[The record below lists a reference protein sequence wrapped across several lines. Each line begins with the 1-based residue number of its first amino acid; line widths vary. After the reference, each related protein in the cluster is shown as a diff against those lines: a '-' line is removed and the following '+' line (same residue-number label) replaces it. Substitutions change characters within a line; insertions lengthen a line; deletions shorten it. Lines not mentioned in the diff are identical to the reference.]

1 MIART
6 AWQATL
12 LALLAACAPVR
23 APAPVPPPP
32 AGRPAQGATVRPA
45 SQPPA
50 RGSYG
55 REPGAEASP
64 LEAEAARRCA
74 ARARAGG
81 RPATSPALLLAART
95 LAERAAA
102 GDPAPLDPAAVRAAL
117 AGALAY
123 DYAPVAHLVAGEASR
138 AVAAVAER
146 CAAGEA
152 THLGAGAASRD
163 GRTFVVLL
171 LSRRAAALE
180 PVPRDVPVGAA
191 VAIGGELVGLEDASV
206 FATSPAG
213 DTRRA
218 AGTATGHRFRA
229 ELRLDAPGRWTVEV
243 VGRGPRGPTVAALLV
258 ISCGGAPLAEPARA
272 ATPADPADAGEA
284 EAAVLAAIAA
294 ARRTRA
300 VAPLAASV
308 ALRDVARR
316 HSAAMLAAGV
326 LGHVVRGSGDLA
338 SRLRAAGVAYRSAGE
353 NVAEG
358 ETALAAHR
366 AAEESPA
373 HLANMLA
380 PRLRRAGCGIARG
393 RRPTGEPVVY
403 LTEIFVEP
411 VDDGADERLTP
422 EGRVREALWDE
433 RARLGAP
440 PLLSDAALD
449 ALARD
454 AARAMARAGRAEAG
468 DALGARA
475 LGLGRAVSAADAF
488 VASTPGDAVRS
499 RNLRDPGLR
508 RVGVGVEVGDSDRYG
523 AGRLWIAVVYTD

>member
-1 MIART
+1 MKRT
-6 AWQATL
+6 AAAL
-12 LALLAACAPVR
+12 AALLAACAPVR
-23 APAPVPPPP
+23 APAPAATPPTSGPP
-32 AGRPAQGATVRPA
+32 AQDTARRAIAPP
-45 SQPPA
+45 PPA

-55 REPGAEASP
+55 REPGADASP
-64 LEAEAARRCA
+64 LEAEVARRCA
-74 ARARAGG
+74 ARARPGG
-81 RPATSPALLLAART
+81 RPAASPALLLAART

-146 CAAGEA
+146 CGAGEA

-163 GRTFVVLL
+163 GRTWVVLL

-180 PVPRDVPVGAA
+180 PVPRDLAVGAT

-218 AGTATGHRFRA
+218 AGTATGRHFRA

-258 ISCGGAPLAEPARA
+258 LACGGAPLAEPVRA

-284 EAAVLAAIAA
+284 ETAVLAAIAA
-294 ARRTRA
+294 ARRARA
-300 VAPLAASV
+300 VAPLAASA
-308 ALRDVARR
+308 ALRDLARR

-380 PRLRRAGCGIARG
+380 PQMRRAGCGIARG
-393 RRPTGEPVVY
+393 RRSTGEPVVY

-454 AARAMARAGRAEAG
+454 AAHAMARAGRAEAG

-488 VASTPGDAVRS
+488 VASAPGDAVRS
-499 RNLRDPGLR
+499 RNLRDPALR